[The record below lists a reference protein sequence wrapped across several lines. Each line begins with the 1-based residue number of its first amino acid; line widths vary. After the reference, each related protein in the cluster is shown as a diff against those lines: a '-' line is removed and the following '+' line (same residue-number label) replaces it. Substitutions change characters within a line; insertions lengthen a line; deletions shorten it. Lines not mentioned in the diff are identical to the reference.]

1 MKRLLVQN
9 PARLA
14 ACGLLVLILLANL
27 AWAESNFSRQG
38 LSLTLPS
45 NWNAQTLGEEDPSLL
60 AVLHSPQEALIF
72 VRRHPSRPG
81 QKLEGVFNQL
91 KYSIIV
97 KLEGRV
103 LNKSYT
109 TIDGKQ
115 AMRVKYWGRASTGPM
130 KQFVRYFF
138 LSDGYLIN
146 VHCVCASKDAREE
159 ADFKS
164 IAESASYHQPADPAP
179 DAEPH

>member
-1 MKRLLVQN
+1 MKRWLF
-9 PARLA
+9 LA
-14 ACGLLVLILLANL
+14 ILASWAC
-27 AWAESNFSRQG
+27 WAESNFSRQG
-38 LSLTLPS
+38 LSLTLPTS
-45 NWNAQTLGEEDPSLL
+45 WNAQTLNEDDPSLL

-81 QKLEGVFNQL
+81 QKLEDVFNQL
-91 KYSIIV
+91 KYSIVV

-103 LNKSYT
+103 LSRSSA

-130 KQFVRYFF
+130 KQFVRYFY

-146 VHCVCASKDAREE
+146 VHCVCSTKDAREE
-159 ADFKS
+159 ADFQS
-164 IAESASYHQPADPAP
+164 IAESVSYHQPTDPAP
-179 DAEPH
+179 PL

>member
-1 MKRLLVQN
+1 MKRWFFLLF
-9 PARLA
+9 
-14 ACGLLVLILLANL
+14 LVSWV
-27 AWAESNFSRQG
+27 WAESNFERQG
-38 LSLTLPS
+38 LSLTLPN
-45 NWNAQTLGEEDPSLL
+45 NWNAQILGEDDPSLL
-60 AVLHSPQEALIF
+60 AVLHSQQEALIF

-81 QKLEGVFNQL
+81 QKLEDVFNQL

-103 LNKSYT
+103 LDKSYA

-138 LSDGYLIN
+138 FSDSYLIN

-159 ADFKS
+159 AEFKS
-164 IAESASYHQPADPAP
+164 IAESVSYHQPADPAP
-179 DAEPH
+179 DSEPH

>member
-1 MKRLLVQN
+1 MVEGFRHGRQRVKHWFLL
-9 PARLA
+9 
-14 ACGLLVLILLANL
+14 LLFVSW
-27 AWAESNFSRQG
+27 AWAESNFERQG
-38 LSLTLPS
+38 LSLTLPTT
-45 NWNAQTLGEEDPSLL
+45 WNAQTLGEDDPTLL

-81 QKLEGVFNQL
+81 QKLEDVFNQL
-91 KYSIIV
+91 KYSIVV

-103 LNKSYT
+103 LDKSYT

-138 LSDGYLIN
+138 FADGFLIN

-159 ADFKS
+159 AEFKS
-164 IAESASYHQPADPAP
+164 IAESVSYHPPSEPAP
-179 DAEPH
+179 APPL